1 MSYSGKRYSSPLF
14 VYGTFLILSMITVAY
29 LYTLAPVGSYI
40 IAFDDEFQNGDSA
53 SIFDPSIK
61 SNSNSIQFLKMINP
75 SFEQLAQKQLQQELE
90 NQQKISSSQ
99 PVAFESED
107 STATAASASGNLNSK
122 PVAVVGNSD
131 STDSNVIQPSVQ
143 KINRK
148 VGSQEKNPALVG
160 DIISL
165 NASNN
170 NEKEEEEEE
179 TTKRSITKQSSLNTP
194 KRSYITI
201 PRFLNRHLLELY
213 LAKSAQEKQ
222 ADLWLRQTIKENS
235 FSFLE

>member
-1 MSYSGKRYSSPLF
+1 
-14 VYGTFLILSMITVAY
+14 MITVAY

-53 SIFDPSIK
+53 SIYDPSIK

-99 PVAFESED
+99 SVAFESSD
-107 STATAASASGNLNSK
+107 STVTAASASGNLNNK
-122 PVAVVGNSD
+122 PVVVVGNSD
-131 STDSNVIQPSVQ
+131 STDSSVIQPSVQ

-165 NASNN
+165 KASNN
-170 NEKEEEEEE
+170 EKQEEEEEI
-179 TTKRSITKQSSLNTP
+179 TKRSITKQSSLNTP